1 MESMESY
8 SSWEIVIK
16 ITHLWILRF
25 TLVSQEERG
34 SRRVSFCIW
43 FGATDG
49 APERCLACA
58 AAGGCEDLEQKENV
72 QMLINH
78 VSIS

>member
-1 MESMESY
+1 MESVESY
-8 SSWEIVIK
+8 SSWEIVVK
-16 ITHLWILRF
+16 ITHLCILRF

-58 AAGGCEDLEQKENV
+58 AAGGVKIWNRKRMCRC
-72 QMLINH
+72 
-78 VSIS
+78 